1 MRTLQL
7 RLGFAQFDF
16 IWRGIDLEQQ
26 VAFAND
32 IAVLKANLSER
43 AADLRPQFN
52 AFHCR
57 ELAQELQSRSDL
69 PFDRYADVDS
79 EWGRSNRVTT
89 RLGRK
94 AWAEENRA
102 GYYSHRNDRAAH
114 PKRATALA

>member
-26 VAFAND
+26 VASAND
-32 IAVLKANLSER
+32 IAVLKTNLSER

-69 PFDRYADVDS
+69 SFDRCADVHS
-79 EWGRSNRVTT
+79 EFGRTSRVTT
-89 RLGRK
+89 RFGRK
-94 AWAEENRA
+94 ARAEENRA

-114 PKRATALA
+114 PKRATAPA

>member
-26 VAFAND
+26 VALAND

-89 RLGRK
+89 RFGRK
-94 AWAEENRA
+94 ARRSEEHTSELQSRL
-102 GYYSHRNDRAAH
+102 HLVCRLLLE
-114 PKRATALA
+114 K